1 MEYCGFHSL
10 RNYFLNKAMLLLV
23 LFSVVTLE
31 TVNAQRSS
39 RNRRHTPERSP
50 QQELIYDNKNYLPV
64 IRSVQFH
71 PLSKE
76 SSLPVYYLGDEEAL
90 TLSFDDLRADIRNYY
105 FSIEHCTADWKSSNL
120 SPLEYVAGFNEDR
133 IQHYYSSVNTKQPY
147 THYEITFPSA
157 QIKPTR
163 SGNYLLKVYE
173 DADKKRLVLTRKF
186 YVVQPIFGINVQ
198 RVPSSNNA
206 LRTTNQKIN
215 ITLETTGYSITN
227 PYQQLNV
234 VVLQNGRP
242 DVHQIL
248 KQPSFVGQNE
258 IRYHDLNTL
267 DFPGGN
273 EFRFL
278 DIRSLRLAAEGVA
291 NIERDTLTQVTLMQ
305 DVNLSKLA
313 YGNLYD
319 ENGAFFI
326 RNNDREHAIE
336 EADYAWVHFSL
347 KDELIQEASKIKVY
361 VVGAFNN
368 YQRMEENELQYDA
381 LTHEWKGKLFLKQG
395 LYDYEYIAVNKQ
407 TGALYPQYFSGNF
420 YQTDNQYHIFV
431 YLRRA
436 GTTWDEIWG
445 YKTQP

>member
-1 MEYCGFHSL
+1 MENFGFHSL

-39 RNRRHTPERSP
+39 RNRRSTPERSP
-50 QQELIYDNKNYLPV
+50 QQELVYDNKDYLPV
-64 IRSVQFH
+64 IRTVQFH
-71 PLSKE
+71 PVSKE
-76 SSLPVYYLGDEEAL
+76 SSLPVYYLGDEESL
-90 TLSFDDLRADIRNYY
+90 ILSFDDIRADIRNYY
-105 FSIEHCTADWKSSNL
+105 FSIEHCTADWRSSNL
-120 SPLEYVAGFNEDR
+120 SPLEYIAGFNEDR
-133 IQHYYSSVNTKQPY
+133 IQRYYSSVNTKQPY
-147 THYEITFPSA
+147 THYEVTFPSA

-173 DADKKRLVLTRKF
+173 DADKKRLILTRKF
-186 YVVQPIFGINVQ
+186 YVVQPIFGINIQ
-198 RVPSSNNA
+198 RVPSPNTA
-206 LRTTNQKIN
+206 LRAKNQKLNLSI
-215 ITLETTGYSITN
+215 ETTGYSITN

-234 VVLQNGRP
+234 VVIQNGRP

-278 DIRSLRLAAEGVA
+278 DIRSLRLAAERVEK
-291 NIERDTLTQVTLMQ
+291 IDRDTLTQVTLMQ
-305 DVNLSKLA
+305 DMNVSQLP

-326 RNNDREHAIE
+326 RNNDRQNAIE
-336 EADYAWVHFSL
+336 EADYAWVHFTL
-347 KDELIQEASKIKVY
+347 KDELVQEASKLKVY

-368 YQRMEENELQYDA
+368 YQRTSENELQYDA
-381 LTHEWKGKLFLKQG
+381 VKQEWKGKLFLKQG
-395 LYDYEYIAVNKQ
+395 LYDYEYVAVDKQ
-407 TGALYPQYFSGNF
+407 TGALNPYYYAGNF
-420 YQTDNQYHIFV
+420 YQTENQYHIFV
-431 YLRRA
+431 YFRRA
-436 GTTWDEIWG
+436 GTIWDEIWG